1 MTIQQDLITPNNFS
15 RSQEPLTDVRGLVL
29 HWVAAPGQLADETR
43 DFFEGRKN
51 GKNGYGSAHFIV
63 DLDGGIVQCI
73 PTSEVAFH
81 VGSSQLDPV
90 SKKIY
95 TDLCRTKLGAGN
107 PNYRTIGIEHN
118 HISWT
123 GEFEDATLHASV
135 QLAAKLCLDFKLDP
149 LTQIF
154 THQQIVGYKDCP
166 RWFVSHPSELE
177 EYRQLVAILCKT
189 LKR

>member
-29 HWVAAPGQLADETR
+29 HWVASPGQLADETR
-43 DFFEGRKN
+43 DYFEMRKN
-51 GKNGYGSAHFIV
+51 GKLGYGSAHFIV
-63 DLDGGIVQCI
+63 GLNGEIVQCI
-73 PTSEVAFH
+73 PTNEVAFH
-81 VGSSQLDPV
+81 VGSSQPDPA
-90 SKKIY
+90 SGKIY
-95 TDLCRTKLGAGN
+95 TDLCRAKLGAGN

-118 HISWT
+118 HTDWS
-123 GEFEDATLHASV
+123 GKFEDSTLHASV

-154 THQQIVGYKDCP
+154 IHQQIVGWKQCP
-166 RWFVSHPSELE
+166 LWFVNHPSDLN